1 MVRAGHL
8 DGPLPLACISS
19 VKYKGDLR
27 LQLGGGGLGGWKW
40 EVESLAKIKESNCS
54 MGEECLIMNIKN

>member
-27 LQLGGGGLGGWKW
+27 LQLGGGGTWWLEVGSRKFGKNKGVKLLHGGRVPYY
-40 EVESLAKIKESNCS
+40 EH
-54 MGEECLIMNIKN
+54 